1 MVIFVTILG
10 VLEKSI
16 YSSYFEYRALH
27 VSIKSNLLIM
37 MFQLCI
43 SFLNFLFIL
52 SVTERGMFQFPVR

>member
-16 YSSYFEYRALH
+16 YSSYLEYRALH

-37 MFQLCI
+37 FELCI
-43 SFLNFLFIL
+43 SLLNFVFIL

>member
-16 YSSYFEYRALH
+16 YSSYLEYRALH

-37 MFQLCI
+37 FELCI
-43 SFLNFLFIL
+43 SLLNFLFIL